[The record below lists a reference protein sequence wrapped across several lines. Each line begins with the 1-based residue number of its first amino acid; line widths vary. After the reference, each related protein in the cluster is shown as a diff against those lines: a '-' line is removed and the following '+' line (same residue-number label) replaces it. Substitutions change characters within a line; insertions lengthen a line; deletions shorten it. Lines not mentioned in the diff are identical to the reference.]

1 MEGMEIINS
10 DVCENVMTQVKSFD
24 YGKYSAKDVKAAL
37 EHESCT
43 IEDFKALLSPAAE
56 PFWSRSRKKQDLK
69 QASTSATP
77 YIFLLLCILQ
87 IIVKTTV
94 FTAALTATTK

>member
-1 MEGMEIINS
+1 MENQFLIDSDKLSPAALEKKHRLENDRSYRTNHMEYMEGMEIINS

-56 PFWSRSRKKQDLK
+56 PF
-69 QASTSATP
+69 
-77 YIFLLLCILQ
+77 
-87 IIVKTTV
+87 
-94 FTAALTATTK
+94 